1 VTATA
6 LTLDAI
12 KAVPKVLLHD
22 HLDGGLRPATV
33 IELSD
38 SIGHRLPNTDPASLH
53 AYFIAGAEAK
63 DLLQYLDTFQHTL
76 AVMQTAEMIER
87 VAFECAIDLAND
99 GVVYAEVRFAPELH
113 TQSGL
118 SLDAIVEAVLT
129 GFRRG
134 ETDATAAGRSIVVN
148 AILCAMRTEHR
159 SLEIA
164 ELAVRARRRDGKVVG
179 FDLAGAETGFPPS
192 MHADALAL
200 ARREL
205 MNITLHASEPPDL
218 ELISDALAHGTHRIG
233 HGVRLQSD
241 ITWHGDGTPAR
252 IGPVARH
259 ILDRQIP
266 LEMAPTCHVQIGA
279 VGSMAEHPFDRFRR
293 MGIAV
298 TVNTDNRLMSNVS
311 VSSELHALA
320 RTFGWGWDEVAEVVI
335 NGMAAAFA
343 PYEERQRLLRDVI
356 APAFAALATDGST
369 LEPMRAANRALG
381 QQTSNETSG
390 AANHETSGVM

>member
-1 VTATA
+1 MTANVP
-6 LTLDAI
+6 TLDAI
-12 KAVPKVLLHD
+12 KATPKVLLHD
-22 HLDGGLRPATV
+22 HLDGGLRPVTV
-33 IELSD
+33 IELAD
-38 SIGHRLPNTDPASLH
+38 EIGHSLPSTDPAALH
-53 AYFIAGAEAK
+53 RYFIAGAEAK

-87 VAFECAIDLAND
+87 VAFECAVDLAVD

-113 TQSGL
+113 VAKGL
-118 SLDAIVEAVLT
+118 TLDAVVDAVLA

-134 ETDATAAGRSIVVN
+134 EDAAATSGRPIVVN

-159 SLEIA
+159 SSEIA
-164 ELAVRARRRDGKVVG
+164 ELAVRSRQRDAKVVG

-218 ELISDALAHGTHRIG
+218 KLISDALAHGAHRIG
-233 HGVRLQSD
+233 HGVRLHSD
-241 ITWHGDGTPAR
+241 ITWHADGTPAT
-252 IGPVARH
+252 IGPVARQ

-279 VGSMAEHPFDRFRR
+279 VGSLAEHPFDRFRR
-293 MGIAV
+293 MGIVV

-311 VSSELHALA
+311 VSSEVHALA
-320 RTFGWGWDEVAEVVI
+320 TTFGWGWSEIGEVVG
-335 NGMAAAFA
+335 NGMASAFA

-356 APAFAALATDGST
+356 APAYAALAGTT
-369 LEPMRAANRALG
+369 LR
-381 QQTSNETSG
+381 TS
-390 AANHETSGVM
+390 

>member
-1 VTATA
+1 MTATA

-12 KAVPKVLLHD
+12 KAAPKVLLHD
-22 HLDGGLRPATV
+22 HLDGGLRPTTV
-33 IELSD
+33 IELAD
-38 SIGHRLPNTDPASLH
+38 AIGHRLPSTDPAALH
-53 AYFIAGAEAK
+53 HYFIAGAEAK

-87 VAFECAIDLAND
+87 VAYECAIDLAND

-113 TQSGL
+113 VVNGL
-118 SLDAIVEAVLT
+118 KLDAIVDAVLA

-134 ETDATAAGRSIVVN
+134 EADAAAAGRSIVVN

-164 ELAVRARRRDGKVVG
+164 KLAVRARLRDPKVVG

-192 MHADALAL
+192 LHADALAL

-218 ELISDALAHGTHRIG
+218 ELISDALGHGAHRIG
-233 HGVRLQSD
+233 HGVRLHSD
-241 ITWHGDGTPAR
+241 IAWHADGTPAA
-252 IGPVARH
+252 IGPVARQ

-279 VGSMAEHPFDRFRR
+279 VGSLAEHPFDRFRR
-293 MGIAV
+293 MGIVV

-320 RTFGWGWDEVAEVVI
+320 ATFSWGWRELAQVVTD
-335 NGMAAAFA
+335 GMVSAFA

-356 APAFAALATDGST
+356 APAYAALVAG
-369 LEPMRAANRALG
+369 
-381 QQTSNETSG
+381 
-390 AANHETSGVM
+390 